1 MSSYLVSEATS
12 SFGTFVETQ
21 FIWNFRGYQWS
32 SVGSSVW
39 RCGNT
44 LEVDRK
50 QHQRNHREEEEKKEQ
65 LTELTTKLS
74 SEIVTFGNEEQSKV
88 IGAGSICRK
97 RNWETVSSSQVAVDT
112 RSNGPVISSSTLRT
126 NRVCEFVTKESKRL
140 AVKGSK
146 YCLARIRRGS
156 HHRYEGQVGLLHLE
170 CNGIT
175 VILKSLSL
183 VYKTIVSV
191 FRRLVAKNLTRMDDG
206 SRIMKQIAH

>member
-50 QHQRNHREEEEKKEQ
+50 QHQRNHQEEEEKKEQ

-112 RSNGPVISSSTLRT
+112 RSVCGTGKSFVVDPSWIFRSLNRTGLQWEDHTDTPALASSH
-126 NRVCEFVTKESKRL
+126 FVE
-140 AVKGSK
+140 
-146 YCLARIRRGS
+146 
-156 HHRYEGQVGLLHLE
+156 
-170 CNGIT
+170 
-175 VILKSLSL
+175 
-183 VYKTIVSV
+183 
-191 FRRLVAKNLTRMDDG
+191 
-206 SRIMKQIAH
+206 